1 MGPWTKFCQENF
13 FKTFRISDSVET
25 IPLWLGRDATLQMG
39 SPLVARLSLEI
50 SGIENRFDVLRV
62 RVVNKTL
69 GEVDRKEF
77 RFHEYTQGG
86 LHLHVFQT
94 DGMPSWRPGKPL
106 GLDKM
111 LSQVERY
118 LQAMSP

>member
-1 MGPWTKFCQENF
+1 
-13 FKTFRISDSVET
+13 
-25 IPLWLGRDATLQMG
+25 MG
-39 SPLVARLSLEI
+39 SHLVARLSLET

-62 RVVNKTL
+62 RIVNKTH
-69 GEVDRKEF
+69 GEVDRKDF
-77 RFHEYTQGG
+77 HFHEYTQGG
-86 LHLHVFQT
+86 LHLHIFQM
-94 DGMPSWRPGKPL
+94 DGILSWRSGEPR